1 MADEPLV
8 VRRDDG
14 AVARLTLNRPAAR
27 NALSLAMLD
36 ALADELA
43 AAGGDRSTHVVVL
56 AGEGPAFSAGHDLRE
71 IRATPDPGFR
81 RRLFERCS
89 EVMLAITRLPQ
100 PVIAEVAGVATAAGC
115 QLVATCDLAVAGA
128 SARFATPGVDIGLF
142 CTTPMVALTRTV
154 GPKAA
159 LEMLYTGELIRAA
172 EAARIGLVNRVVAD
186 ADLTAEVARLAE
198 LIASKPPAA
207 VAAGKAAFH
216 AERGLSLADAYAH
229 ASEAMACGLEE
240 PEAAEGI
247 DAFLDKRPPVWP
259 A

>member
-1 MADEPLV
+1 MADDPLV

-36 ALADELA
+36 AL
-43 AAGGDRSTHVVVL
+43 GDALEAVAVERGIHVVVL
-56 AGEGPAFSAGHDLRE
+56 AGAGPAFCAGHDLRE
-71 IRATPDPGFR
+71 IRAQPDPAFR

-89 EVMLAITRLPQ
+89 EVMLAVTRLPQ

-115 QLVATCDLAVAGA
+115 QLVATCDLAVAGE

-142 CTTPMVALTRTV
+142 CTTPMVALSRTV

-159 LEMLYTGELIRAA
+159 LEMLYTGELVPAA
-172 EAARIGLVNRVVAD
+172 DAARIGLVNRVVAD
-186 ADLTAEVARLAE
+186 ADLTVEVDRLAAV
-198 LIASKPPAA
+198 IASKPPAT

-216 AERGLSLADAYAH
+216 AERGLSLVDAYAH
-229 ASEAMACGLEE
+229 AVDEMACALDRA
-240 PEAAEGI
+240 EAEEGI
-247 DAFLDKRPPVWP
+247 AAFLDKRPPVWP
-259 A
+259 T